1 MEYFLAVSFIA
12 LFAFIA
18 VDRPIVYI
26 RFKDGEVTK
35 TKGKVPHGFLH
46 DCAEICK
53 RTPFTGT
60 VKVYR
65 NRFKSA
71 KLVLSKGIDSKVQQR
86 IRNVFPHKSFK

>member
-35 TKGKVPHGFLH
+35 TKGK
-46 DCAEICK
+46 K
-53 RTPFTGT
+53 R
-60 VKVYR
+60 
-65 NRFKSA
+65 
-71 KLVLSKGIDSKVQQR
+71 
-86 IRNVFPHKSFK
+86 